1 MALWRDNTRMPII
14 VKGKGIARFNSNNK
28 IRTKKIEL
36 YMQMTI
42 YIVVFLVVKFFMDQ
56 KYLYLI

>member
-1 MALWRDNTRMPII
+1 MPII
-14 VKGKGIARFNSNNK
+14 VKGKGITRFNSNNK